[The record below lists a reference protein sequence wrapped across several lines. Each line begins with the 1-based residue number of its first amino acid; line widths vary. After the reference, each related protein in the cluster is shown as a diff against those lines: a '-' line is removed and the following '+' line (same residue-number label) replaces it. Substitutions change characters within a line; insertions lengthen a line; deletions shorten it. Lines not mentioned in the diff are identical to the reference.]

1 MYAQA
6 KTYPNLPP
14 QRLSPSPGRLLLLT
28 LGFLAAAVVA
38 YSLVPLL
45 PAARYTLA
53 PALPLLLP
61 DSLASLA
68 VLLPEGLLASALAL
82 LGLLRGTL
90 PELALWGLAAAIP
103 ACPALPMGLAMW
115 RGGCF
120 GAVLAMATAKGLGP
134 AVLGGVTPWH
144 LVWPMLCT
152 AVLFW
157 FAAVP
162 PCGGFPCAWVKRF
175 LAASGGVFALVLA
188 GGMAAWPG

>member
-6 KTYPNLPP
+6 KPCPP
-14 QRLSPSPGRLLLLT
+14 IPADRPSPSPGRLLVLT
-28 LGFLAAAVVA
+28 LCFIAAAVTA
-38 YSLVPLL
+38 YSITPLL
-45 PAARYTLA
+45 PAARYTLI
-53 PALPLLLP
+53 PALPLVLP
-61 DSLASLA
+61 DSLVSLA
-68 VLLPEGLLASALAL
+68 GLLPDGLLASALAL

-103 ACPALPMGLAMW
+103 ACPVLPMGLAMW

-134 AVLGGVTPWH
+134 AVLGGVTPWN
-144 LVWPMLCT
+144 LIWPMLCT

-162 PCGGFPCAWVKRF
+162 PCSGFPCAWVKRF
-175 LAASGGVFALVLA
+175 LVASGGVFALVLA